1 MFVCAFGSFLWI
13 KQTKRTKR
21 GALAVKPPSKI
32 GIREKAVNHFSVLTC
47 CLRKLRAKCHPC
59 RGPYTCQF
67 QGPAPNRYP
76 QIPPSTRSR
85 VRCCHLPAR
94 PRRRTYSPDTGRPSS
109 TLIRVMPNRYPHQGC
124 LKPACQGDPH
134 RWLAGWLLGGP
145 TG

>member
-1 MFVCAFGSFLWI
+1 MDKADQTNQTGCFGREAAQQNRHTGESSEPFFCSNMLFEEI
-13 KQTKRTKR
+13 T
-21 GALAVKPPSKI
+21 SKMSSLPRPI
-32 GIREKAVNHFSVLTC
+32 
-47 CLRKLRAKCHPC
+47 
-59 RGPYTCQF
+59 YTCQF